1 MEIFVDDDDFL
12 LFGEYQFY
20 CIPTTEEEKE
30 FINNSTDENGNIK
43 PSVYDILYNYRD
55 GIVDN
60 IFHDCYG
67 DGNRDKYIAS
77 EIIKDEV
84 ERLRDKKEDKWTIK
98 TLPFIKPS
106 TLCLI
111 DLFYTINNNREM
123 RDKIIKSRINI
134 WSKIQR
140 EENGTSSMCQI

>member
-1 MEIFVDDDDFL
+1 MILRVDDDECL
-12 LFGEYQFY
+12 LFDKNRVY
-20 CIPTTEEEKE
+20 CVPTTEEEKE

-43 PSVYDILYNYRD
+43 PSVYDILYNDRD

-60 IFHDCYG
+60 IFHDSYG
-67 DGNRDKYIAS
+67 DGNRDAYIAS

-98 TLPFIKPS
+98 KLPFLKPS

-123 RDKIIKSRINI
+123 QNKITKAGVDILLKDT
-134 WSKIQR
+134 
-140 EENGTSSMCQI
+140 EEQKWYK

>member
-43 PSVYDILYNYRD
+43 PSVYDMLYNYRD

-67 DGNRDKYIAS
+67 DGNRDKYCI
-77 EIIKDEV
+77 
-84 ERLRDKKEDKWTIK
+84 RN
-98 TLPFIKPS
+98 
-106 TLCLI
+106 
-111 DLFYTINNNREM
+111 Y
-123 RDKIIKSRINI
+123 
-134 WSKIQR
+134 
-140 EENGTSSMCQI
+140 

>member
-1 MEIFVDDDDFL
+1 MILRVDDDECL
-12 LFGEYQFY
+12 LFEKNRV
-20 CIPTTEEEKE
+20 CCVPTTEEEKD

-43 PSVYDILYNYRD
+43 PSVYDMLYNYRD

-60 IFHDCYG
+60 IFHDSYG
-67 DGNRDKYIAS
+67 DGNKDAYIAS

-98 TLPFIKPS
+98 KLPFLKPS

-111 DLFYTINNNREM
+111 DLFYTINDNREM
-123 RDKIIKSRINI
+123 K
-134 WSKIQR
+134 SKITKAGIDILLKDT
-140 EENGTSSMCQI
+140 EEERK

>member
-1 MEIFVDDDDFL
+1 MILRVDDDECL
-12 LFGEYQFY
+12 LFEKNRLC
-20 CIPTTEEEKE
+20 CIPTTEEEKD
-30 FINNSTDENGNIK
+30 FIKKSTDENGNIK
-43 PSVYDILYNYRD
+43 PSVYDMLYNYRD

-60 IFHDCYG
+60 IFHDSYG
-67 DGNRDKYIAS
+67 DGNRDAYIAS

-98 TLPFIKPS
+98 KLPFLKPS

-123 RDKIIKSRINI
+123 QDKITKAGVDILLKDT
-134 WSKIQR
+134 
-140 EENGTSSMCQI
+140 EEQKWYK

>member
-1 MEIFVDDDDFL
+1 MIIRVDDDDCL
-12 LFGEYQFY
+12 LFDKNKCY
-20 CIPTTEEEKE
+20 CVPTTEEEKE
-30 FINNSTDENGNIK
+30 FIKNSTDENGNIK
-43 PSVYDILYNYRD
+43 PSVYDMLYNYRD

-60 IFHDCYG
+60 IFHDSYG
-67 DGNRDKYIAS
+67 DGNRDAYIAS

-98 TLPFIKPS
+98 KLPFLKPS

-123 RDKIIKSRINI
+123 QAKIGKACVDILLKDT
-134 WSKIQR
+134 
-140 EENGTSSMCQI
+140 EE

>member
-1 MEIFVDDDDFL
+1 MILRVDDDECL
-12 LFGEYQFY
+12 LFDKNRV
-20 CIPTTEEEKE
+20 CCVPTTEEEKE

-60 IFHDCYG
+60 IFHDSYG
-67 DGNRDKYIAS
+67 DGNRDAYIAS

-84 ERLRDKKEDKWTIK
+84 ERLRDKEEDKWTIK
-98 TLPFIKPS
+98 KLPFLKPS

-111 DLFYTINNNREM
+111 DLFYTINDNSEM
-123 RDKIIKSRINI
+123 KNKITKAGIDILLKDT
-134 WSKIQR
+134 
-140 EENGTSSMCQI
+140 EEEK

>member
-1 MEIFVDDDDFL
+1 MILRVDDDECL
-12 LFGEYQFY
+12 LFEKNRV
-20 CIPTTEEEKE
+20 CCVLTTEEEKE

-43 PSVYDILYNYRD
+43 PSVYDMLYNYRD

-60 IFHDCYG
+60 IFHDSYG
-67 DGNRDKYIAS
+67 DGNRDAYIAS

-98 TLPFIKPS
+98 KLPFLKPS

-111 DLFYTINNNREM
+111 DLFDTINDNREM
-123 RDKIIKSRINI
+123 KNKITKAGIDILLKDT
-134 WSKIQR
+134 
-140 EENGTSSMCQI
+140 EEEKWYK